1 MKKSGLADSPF
12 FNSPLPETGQTDEP
26 MAPQPPISAL
36 PIYEN
41 APNSELLN
49 FRTSEQMN
57 ESSEVQEFTSSKPV
71 IEERAVVR
79 RTYNVYLDQAIDMER
94 IGSVMAQKRRS
105 FISKGKVIQMALDI
119 GIEKLKKR
127 YPIDTPQ
134 SKK

>member
-12 FNSPLPETGQTDEP
+12 FKSSSEAGQTDTT
-26 MAPQPPISAL
+26 AL
-36 PIYEN
+36 PPAPNSPVPIYDN
-41 APNSELLN
+41 SDNSELLN

-57 ESSEVQEFTSSKPV
+57 ESSQVQEFISSNPV
-71 IEERAVVR
+71 MEERAVVR

-94 IGSVMAQKRRS
+94 IGSVMSQKRRG

-127 YPIDTPQ
+127 YPIDVLKTQ
-134 SKK
+134 K

>member
-12 FNSPLPETGQTDEP
+12 FVPTAPEAGQTTEP
-26 MAPQPPISAL
+26 ATPQPPISAV
-36 PIYEN
+36 PIYELT
-41 APNSELLN
+41 PNSELLN
-49 FRTSEQMN
+49 FRTSEQVN
-57 ESSEVQEFTSSKPV
+57 GSSEVQEFTSSNPV
-71 IEERAVVR
+71 EQERAVVR

-94 IGSVMAQKRRS
+94 IGSVMSQKRRS
-105 FISKGKVIQMALDI
+105 FISKGMVIQMALDI